1 MFTLFCLFVCF
12 LKYNLLLILWEFH
25 SCIQHLTASLDFPEF
40 NSISVPPSCL
50 SQDRSVWL
58 NFLVFKKQRN
68 IRFHIYRN
76 IVRILQ
82 SSYPQLPSLL
92 LTLCWYYVLISSS
105 IDILISLLSILWGIV
120 NVLLAPSVLY
130 PFLGLN
136 KDSTLHLTIMFHQVT
151 LGCDN
156 DLDLF
161 LIFENLVLISVG
173 CISCCMSCVL

>member
-92 LTLCWYYVLISSS
+92 LTLCWYYVLI
-105 IDILISLLSILWGIV
+105 DHPYLIT
-120 NVLLAPSVLY
+120 SV
-130 PFLGLN
+130 FIIEQSGQSDRTQSA
-136 KDSTLHLTIMFHQVT
+136 K
-151 LGCDN
+151 C
-156 DLDLF
+156 
-161 LIFENLVLISVG
+161 
-173 CISCCMSCVL
+173 